1 MGYHMEMEKKSK
13 TGLVIG
19 IVVAVIVVIAAAV
32 AVFFAGRAFG
42 SKPELRLQ
50 AAAAKTFSEMEQ
62 YGSSL
67 SEKIDFDALNEL
79 WETETIHLNTDVS
92 ITVPDGESTN
102 MEFSVDALI
111 NESQK
116 RTNCNIG
123 VGMYGFQ
130 IPFADVAATSDMLY
144 IALPQFLKDT
154 YHVGLTNLGEN
165 FNNSEWAQLLDTTLP
180 DDYSVE
186 FFEENED
193 AEASADL
200 ISVLTKS
207 AAVIKENTTFENV
220 KDTENSRVGVRVC
233 VTKEAVNQ
241 YLELLEEDLFES
253 EFYEI
258 YLEELMERAGD
269 ASEAAR
275 LKEAFDALI
284 EGATGVRFRT
294 DYVLDYYFDQKGRI
308 VNISSPVDMET
319 EDGAVLAMNL
329 SFLGEERVLDVIEGG
344 IFVKHGEKIKYFGME
359 RNAEVT
365 DAFYNEDVTLLI
377 QTDNHNQDMTFSYAN
392 DFDKEAMSYD
402 MELMVDIPDGKL
414 ELEADG
420 EFTDIVK
427 GEGYTF
433 RVNNSSLKVDDE
445 ELCYLSAVV
454 ELEPADEDPEIPKDS
469 VDLLEMSMQDIQ
481 KMVYEALASI
491 RKFDYE

>member
-1 MGYHMEMEKKSK
+1 
-13 TGLVIG
+13 
-19 IVVAVIVVIAAAV
+19 
-32 AVFFAGRAFG
+32 
-42 SKPELRLQ
+42 
-50 AAAAKTFSEMEQ
+50 
-62 YGSSL
+62 
-67 SEKIDFDALNEL
+67 
-79 WETETIHLNTDVS
+79 
-92 ITVPDGESTN
+92 
-102 MEFSVDALI
+102 
-111 NESQK
+111 
-116 RTNCNIG
+116 
-123 VGMYGFQ
+123 
-130 IPFADVAATSDMLY
+130 
-144 IALPQFLKDT
+144 
-154 YHVGLTNLGEN
+154 
-165 FNNSEWAQLLDTTLP
+165 
-180 DDYSVE
+180 
-186 FFEENED
+186 
-193 AEASADL
+193 
-200 ISVLTKS
+200 
-207 AAVIKENTTFENV
+207 
-220 KDTENSRVGVRVC
+220 
-233 VTKEAVNQ
+233 
-241 YLELLEEDLFES
+241 
-253 EFYEI
+253 
-258 YLEELMERAGD
+258 MERAGD

-344 IFVKHGEKIKYFGME
+344 IYVKHGEKIKYFGME